1 MARDAEIRL
10 GGDAVSALELEA
22 ERGVAIGFAWS
33 PAPHTSV
40 CASSTFP
47 DLSVTRVGSIDS
59 TISPST
65 TSTPRSSR
73 ASFV

>member
-1 MARDAEIRL
+1 MLRSGSAAMRLPFWSSSPSDA
-10 GGDAVSALELEA
+10 
-22 ERGVAIGFAWS
+22 AIGFAWS

-47 DLSVTRVGSIDS
+47 DLSVTRVGSTDS
-59 TISPST
+59 TISPSR
-65 TSTPRSSR
+65 TSTPRSSS